1 MNQDTIAAISTGM
14 TNSGIGIV
22 RISGENAIYIVDS
35 IFRSASGKK
44 ILTKVQSH
52 MIHYGYIVDKDENI
66 IDEVMTSVMKAP
78 KSYTMEDTVEI
89 NCHGGVLVMQK
100 VLEKRR
106 DIHVIAKK
114 ILEAKDLFMIGRGLD
129 YSILLEGSL
138 KLKEVSYIHSEA
150 YASGELKHGPIA
162 LITTNTPVVATVTQE
177 KLMSKELSNIKE
189 VKSRGADIVLFIKE
203 ALSGDLDTEYQVIRL
218 PDMQDEFMVLP
229 ASVALQLLAYYVSSD
244 KGFDVDKPRNLAK
257 VVTVE

>member
-1 MNQDTIAAISTGM
+1 MYTLAGPEIAVATKKAYSTQLICMYILSMYAAQVRGEIEESTLGNM
-14 TNSGIGIV
+14 LKEIV
-22 RISGENAIYIVDS
+22 LLPEKV
-35 IFRSASGKK
+35 AS
-44 ILTKVQSH
+44 ILT
-52 MIHYGYIVDKDENI
+52 DKERIQWFANKFASAHD
-66 IDEVMTSVMKAP
+66 V
-78 KSYTMEDTVEI
+78 
-89 NCHGGVLVMQK
+89 
-100 VLEKRR
+100 
-106 DIHVIAKK
+106 
-114 ILEAKDLFMIGRGLD
+114 FFIGRGLD

-203 ALSGDLDTEYQVIRL
+203 ALSGDLDTEYQVIKL

>member
-1 MNQDTIAAISTGM
+1 MLYTAAGPEIAVASTKAYTTQLSVFYLVVAKMALLRGVY
-14 TNSGIGIV
+14 T
-22 RISGENAIYIVDS
+22 EEQ
-35 IFRSASGKK
+35 
-44 ILTKVQSH
+44 TKSFIAELERVP
-52 MIHYGYIVDKDENI
+52 E
-66 IDEVMTSVMKAP
+66 
-78 KSYTMEDTVEI
+78 
-89 NCHGGVLVMQK
+89 VMQK

-129 YSILLEGSL
+129 
-138 KLKEVSYIHSEA
+138 HSEA

-203 ALSGDLDTEYQVIRL
+203 ALSGDLDTEYQVIKL

>member
-1 MNQDTIAAISTGM
+1 MALLRGVYTEEQTKSFIAELER
-14 TNSGIGIV
+14 V
-22 RISGENAIYIVDS
+22 PE
-35 IFRSASGKK
+35 
-44 ILTKVQSH
+44 
-52 MIHYGYIVDKDENI
+52 
-66 IDEVMTSVMKAP
+66 
-78 KSYTMEDTVEI
+78 
-89 NCHGGVLVMQK
+89 VMQK
-100 VLEKRR
+100 GLEKRR

-177 KLMSKELSNIKE
+177 KLMSKELSKE

-203 ALSGDLDTEYQVIRL
+203 ALSGDLDTEYQVIKL